1 MKYLLIIFILL
12 LVPQVYYG
20 IKERRYRS
28 ISPGNK
34 FYKKMDIKEGEGY
47 RSYYLTGGDGFD
59 SYVREFIPKNPK
71 AVVQLVHGM
80 SEHGGNYR
88 DFAKFLESKDY
99 LVVIHDHRGHGK
111 SLNQDYPNGHM
122 KRASELVNDTAML
135 TKYIKSKYDKLP
147 MYMLGHSMGSMTAR
161 VFLQEN
167 DDLIDKLIL
176 TGTPPQNPLSGL
188 VYFFANVACFYI
200 GEEQR
205 SNIINQLVGTG
216 SDSLD
221 FISYDEKN
229 RKDKYQDPLRIFYFT
244 IGYTKVLV
252 EINKKLLEKSKY
264 RMKNKDLPI
273 YNLTGE
279 DDIITKGPGGVKKS
293 LGLLRNLGY
302 KNIKNKTY
310 PGMRHEI
317 LNEGDRRRVYEDILQ
332 ILEGEI

>member
-1 MKYLLIIFILL
+1 MKYLLIFFILL

-20 IKERRYRS
+20 VKERRYRS

-88 DFAKFLESKDY
+88 DFAKFLESKGY

-111 SLNQDYPNGHM
+111 SLSQAYPNGHM
-122 KRASELVNDTAML
+122 KRASELVNDTVMVNRYIQK
-135 TKYIKSKYDKLP
+135 KYPGLP
-147 MYMLGHSMGSMTAR
+147 VYLLGHSMGSMVAR
-161 VFLQEN
+161 VFLQDH
-167 DDLIDKLIL
+167 DDFINKLIL
-176 TGTPPQNPLSGL
+176 TGTPPPNPLAPL
-188 VYFFANVACFYI
+188 AYFLANLACFYL
-200 GEEQR
+200 GSHQR
-205 SNIINQLVGTG
+205 SNIINHLLGTG

-252 EINKKLLEKSKY
+252 EINKKLSEKSKY

-273 YNLTGE
+273 YNLTGA

-293 LGLLRNLGY
+293 LSLLRNLGY
-302 KNIKNKTY
+302 KNIESKTY
-310 PGMRHEI
+310 PDMRHEI